1 MGKENDD
8 LTGQV
13 PTVAGAV
20 PAHLGQRVEVA
31 TAANVA
37 EFSRLPRARERCP
50 VSGASRSWLIE
61 TNERLPHEEKF
72 LVRVRRRG
80 CLRGTVFVSVPLLSR
95 FIRGVQAG
103 KVAGFT
109 AEAKDAGKAVAK

>member
-1 MGKENDD
+1 MKKHE

-20 PAHLGQRVEVA
+20 PEHFGQRVEVA
-31 TAANVA
+31 AAGNVA
-37 EFSRLPRARERCP
+37 EFSRLPRAGERCP
-50 VSGASRSWLIE
+50 VSGSSRSWLIE
-61 TNERLPHEEKF
+61 TNQKLPPGEQF

-80 CLRGTVFVSVPLLSR
+80 CLRGVVFVSVPRLCA

-103 KVAGFT
+103 EVAGFVADT
-109 AEAKDAGKAVAK
+109 AEEGANEN